1 MKLFYNVL
9 KLIKTLDNRNP
20 WRNYKGGGDELSFGI
35 PLRTFSIFSFPP
47 PLTWLQHDVTWYMAR
62 AYCIF

>member
-20 WRNYKGGGDELSFGI
+20 WRNYKGGGGRIKFWHPSQDS
-35 PLRTFSIFSFPP
+35 
-47 PLTWLQHDVTWYMAR
+47 QH
-62 AYCIF
+62 I